1 MDSLQRNSSWLS
13 CLRLLQCVTGKQ
25 PLRSFLIAA
34 GLTAS
39 LFSVGPISSSA
50 NEQSVALNGTVT
62 SAEEGRMEGVLVSA
76 KRAGSIITTTV
87 VTDLQGRYQ
96 FPAARLQPG
105 QYTLRIR
112 AVGYEL
118 EGARPVE
125 IALQKAVTADLKLRK
140 ASTDQIASQL
150 TNSEWLMSIP
160 GTEQQKASIRGCNH
174 CHTYERIMRSRH
186 DADQFMGTLQRMSQH
201 SPSSFPLMLQPDP
214 TQRIGGGEMTPE
226 RLAQQQQAR
235 RRQAEYLSGIN
246 LGRSSSWSYPFKT
259 LPRPTGKATRV
270 IYTEYD
276 LPART
281 RQPHDV
287 IVDSQGQVW
296 YASFGEQ
303 ILGRL
308 NPQTNEI
315 REWAIPVTK
324 PDRNKGVL
332 DVQFDEDENVWVGN
346 GFQNAIQMFDRK
358 TEKFRTYPLAREFDS
373 EHVEL
378 LFLSPTNR

>member
-1 MDSLQRNSSWLS
+1 M
-13 CLRLLQCVTGKQ
+13 
-25 PLRSFLIAA
+25 
-34 GLTAS
+34 
-39 LFSVGPISSSA
+39 
-50 NEQSVALNGTVT
+50 
-62 SAEEGRMEGVLVSA
+62 
-76 KRAGSIITTTV
+76 
-87 VTDLQGRYQ
+87 
-96 FPAARLQPG
+96 QPG

-125 IALQKAVTADLKLRK
+125 IALQKAVTADLNLRK

-214 TQRIGGGEMTPE
+214 TKRIGGGEMTPE

-346 GFQNAIQMFDRK
+346 GFQNAVQMFDRK
-358 TEKFRTYPLAREFDS
+358 TETFKTYPLAREFDS

-378 LFLSPTNR
+378 LFLSPRNRKVDARYRSTTTGNGRCCAWIRRPANGSVSSRSNFRDRTSTRYCRIQRTTRGSPSSGALTSAGSMPGPARLNFLRRP